1 METDE
6 TADGPQTVEANAE
19 ATAFKGDGLSS
30 TAPLLS
36 LPRPASPELGGDI
49 YGRQVSAPAS
59 TSTAPRGGPRG
70 RHLKVEDRSVLKS
83 ASPVPRSPRKA
94 MAAAVSKEPWEE
106 PRERIGWM
114 PEKRFAHVWNQRG
127 SRSLTP
133 TKREG
138 SWRGPEHLPVDC
150 VIRRSRR
157 GRKGPKEKLLIL
169 PCLCSL
175 DDPRFRHLFETL
187 EANQPE
193 LLSESILNLHG
204 FSGVRVN

>member
-6 TADGPQTVEANAE
+6 TATVEANAE

-59 TSTAPRGGPRG
+59 TSTAPRAPRG
-70 RHLKVEDRSVLKS
+70 RHLKVEDRSSLKS

-94 MAAAVSKEPWEE
+94 MSSAVSKEPWEE

-114 PEKRFAHVWNQRG
+114 PEKRFAHVLSQR
-127 SRSLTP
+127 SRSSTP